1 VLLRGDPYETAS
13 VVRLIGCWQPARG
26 ETISC
31 EFVYRLT
38 WNNSVYDC
46 DLGVYDHFVATHVR
60 KNITLPRSLDERI
73 RKTARKRGTTQ
84 SGLIVQLVE
93 KGLAAEAGQV
103 DRVLAFAGVLHG
115 PPDLSE
121 TIDETVYRP

>member
-1 VLLRGDPYETAS
+1 V
-13 VVRLIGCWQPARG
+13 
-26 ETISC
+26 ETIPC
-31 EFVYRLT
+31 EFVYRPN
-38 WNNSVYDC
+38 WDNSVYNC

-84 SGLIVQLVE
+84 SGLIVHLVE
-93 KGLAAEAGQV
+93 KGLAAEASQV
-103 DRVLAFAGVLHG
+103 DRVLAFAGVLNG

>member
-1 VLLRGDPYETAS
+1 L
-13 VVRLIGCWQPARG
+13 ARD
-26 ETISC
+26 
-31 EFVYRLT
+31 
-38 WNNSVYDC
+38 NSVYDC

-73 RKTARKRGTTQ
+73 RRAARKRGTSQ

-103 DRVLAFAGVLHG
+103 DRVLAFAGVLRG
-115 PPDLSE
+115 PRDLSE

>member
-1 VLLRGDPYETAS
+1 M
-13 VVRLIGCWQPARG
+13 
-26 ETISC
+26 
-31 EFVYRLT
+31 
-38 WNNSVYDC
+38 
-46 DLGVYDHFVATHVR
+46 ATHVR

-93 KGLAAEAGQV
+93 AGLAAEARQV
-103 DRVLAFAGVLHG
+103 DRILAFAGAIEGG

-121 TIDETVYRP
+121 TIDETVYR

>member
-1 VLLRGDPYETAS
+1 M
-13 VVRLIGCWQPARG
+13 
-26 ETISC
+26 
-31 EFVYRLT
+31 
-38 WNNSVYDC
+38 
-46 DLGVYDHFVATHVR
+46 ATHVR

-93 KGLAAEAGQV
+93 TGLAAEAGQI
-103 DRVLAFAGVLHG
+103 DRMLAFVGTIQG

-121 TIDETVYRP
+121 TIDETVYRR

>member
-1 VLLRGDPYETAS
+1 M
-13 VVRLIGCWQPARG
+13 
-26 ETISC
+26 
-31 EFVYRLT
+31 
-38 WNNSVYDC
+38 
-46 DLGVYDHFVATHVR
+46 R

-93 KGLAAEAGQV
+93 KGLASEASQV

-121 TIDETVYRP
+121 TIDETLFMLDGDRLPTGSLALLPSSTDGGTTIHQPASNRER